1 MLAIVSVIAS
11 IALFT
16 LGTSGGFSGRGHG
29 THGEG
34 GTGYF
39 VGALLAMLLA
49 GVFTYLALTAKR
61 ADR

>member
-1 MLAIVSVIAS
+1 MLAVVSVIAS

-16 LGTSGGFSGRGHG
+16 AGTSGGFSGHGHG

-34 GTGYF
+34 GAGYF

-49 GVFTYLALTAKR
+49 GVFTYLGLTAKP